1 MMNKLFLIQKTGRL
15 ACKWIATGDP
25 KTPLACVW
33 RAPKGPTVAATASST
48 DETGRIHLCA

>member
-1 MMNKLFLIQKTGRL
+1 MMNKLFLIQKTARL
-15 ACKWIATGDP
+15 GCKWIATGDP